1 MKATLENVEVK
12 SVLGVYNLKDNSNKK
27 EYRKVQ
33 VFLGF
38 DDKKYVWLNKKWYSM
53 DSFDVVL

>member
-1 MKATLENVEVK
+1 MEEVEVK
-12 SVLGVYNLKDNSNKK
+12 SVLGVYNLKDNSSKK

-38 DDKKYVWLNKKWYSM
+38 DGNQYAWINNAWYSM